1 MTWQPI
7 IAKPATAVRPS
18 APGFWREWVKAPLKV
33 GAIAPSSSGLARAI
47 TNGLSA
53 TDGPVIELGPGTG
66 VFTSALLARGILG
79 ECIAAFE
86 ASSGF
91 ASALTNQFPEV
102 RVICADAARIR
113 HLYPFHAPTNVVV
126 CGLPLLSMPPGKVFR
141 ILAESFAVLRP
152 GGSFRLFT
160 YSARCPVPRATLG
173 RLGLVARRVAFVPLN
188 IPPASVYDLRRGNVV
203 E

>member
-1 MTWQPI
+1 MTWQPVS
-7 IAKPATAVRPS
+7 AKSAAAVRPS
-18 APGFWREWVKAPLKV
+18 AQGFGREWMKAPLKV
-33 GAIAPSSSGLARAI
+33 GAVAPSSSGLARAI
-47 TNGLSA
+47 TRGLSA

-66 VFTSALLARGILG
+66 VFTSALLARGIPG
-79 ECIAAFE
+79 ACIAAIE
-86 ASSGF
+86 SSSGF
-91 ASALTNQFPEV
+91 ASALTSRFPEV

-126 CGLPLLSMPPGKVFR
+126 CGLPLLSMPSGKVFR
-141 ILAESFAVLRP
+141 ILMGSFAVLRP

-160 YSARCPVPRATLG
+160 YSARCPVPRVTLD

-188 IPPASVYDLRRGNVV
+188 LPPASVYDLRRGNVV

>member
-1 MTWQPI
+1 MTWRPI
-7 IAKPATAVRPS
+7 SAKPATTVRSS
-18 APGFWREWVKAPLKV
+18 APGFGREWMKAPLKV
-33 GAIAPSSSGLARAI
+33 GAIAPSSSGLAQAI
-47 TNGLSA
+47 TKGLSA

-66 VFTSALLARGILG
+66 VFTSALLARGIPG
-79 ECIAAFE
+79 GCIAAIE

-102 RVICADAARIR
+102 RVIRADAARVR
-113 HLYPFHAPTNVVV
+113 HLNPFRVPTNVVV

-141 ILAESFAVLRP
+141 ILAGSFAVLRA

-160 YSARCPVPRATLG
+160 YSPRCPVPRVTLD
-173 RLGLVARRVAFVPLN
+173 RLGLVTRRVAFVPLN
-188 IPPASVYDLRRGNVV
+188 IPPASVYELRRGNVV